1 MEPDNGLSDA
11 DWKEVLL
18 TIIDTSD
25 SSMYPDA
32 LHQAVTDHC
41 RKESGDAGK
50 LIRSASDEGYLRTTR
65 TWI

>member
-1 MEPDNGLSDA
+1 MEPDSVSDA
-11 DWKEVLL
+11 DWKELLL

-41 RKESGDAGK
+41 YKESAGAGK
-50 LIRSASDEGYLRTTR
+50 LIRGASDEGYLRTTR
-65 TWI
+65 T